1 MRVYFSLFFFHQE
14 DVEVN
19 TCRRRAGEDQGTI
32 PVQGEHGTALN
43 QSYSNHFPPFC
54 HIPRG
59 SATLLGALKLLT
71 VTLSFRERQILL

>member
-1 MRVYFSLFFFHQE
+1 M
-14 DVEVN
+14 
-19 TCRRRAGEDQGTI
+19 I